1 MHVTCTPYLIQWEIR
16 SAVVVFSVVMTR
28 TGMRNIVFYRILT
41 AKRKSRGLAPELDS
55 LQWGSFSP
63 LWTIRLME
71 LQRNTHHVYRLMYH
85 FVWIPKYRHKV
96 FSEPYREVLKGIIEK
111 IGYDY
116 DIDIVELEIPE
127 DHIHMV
133 VRGEPKKSPSDVMQV
148 IKSISAREFF
158 RRFPQIKRRYFWGGK
173 LWTQS
178 YFVETIGNANEETI
192 RKYVQNQLVE
202 SDKKETKSKQLNLF

>member
-1 MHVTCTPYLIQWEIR
+1 
-16 SAVVVFSVVMTR
+16 
-28 TGMRNIVFYRILT
+28 
-41 AKRKSRGLAPELDS
+41 
-55 LQWGSFSP
+55 
-63 LWTIRLME
+63 ME

-96 FSEPYREVLKGIIEK
+96 FVEPQRKAMKAIIQK

-116 DIDIVELEIPE
+116 DIDIVELEIPD

-133 VRGEPKKSPSDVMQV
+133 VRSEPKQSPSKIMQV

-158 RRFPQIKRRYFWGGK
+158 RMFPKIKKKMFWGGR

-178 YFVETIGNANEETI
+178 FFVESIGNADEKTI
-192 RKYVQNQLVE
+192 RKYVQNQLE
-202 SDKKETKSKQLNLF
+202 ELDSKENPAQQLGLF

>member
-1 MHVTCTPYLIQWEIR
+1 
-16 SAVVVFSVVMTR
+16 
-28 TGMRNIVFYRILT
+28 
-41 AKRKSRGLAPELDS
+41 
-55 LQWGSFSP
+55 
-63 LWTIRLME
+63 ME

-96 FSEPYREVLKGIIEK
+96 FSEPYRKTLKGIIEK

-116 DIDIVELEIPE
+116 DIEVLELEIPV
-127 DHIHMV
+127 DHIHLV
-133 VRGEPKKSPSDVMQV
+133 VRGEPSRAPSEIMRV

-158 RRFPQIKRRYFWGGK
+158 RRYPEIKRKYFWGGK

-192 RKYVQNQLVE
+192 REYVQNQLVE
-202 SDKKETKSKQLNLF
+202 LDKSENRSKQLGLF

>member
-1 MHVTCTPYLIQWEIR
+1 
-16 SAVVVFSVVMTR
+16 
-28 TGMRNIVFYRILT
+28 
-41 AKRKSRGLAPELDS
+41 
-55 LQWGSFSP
+55 
-63 LWTIRLME
+63 ME

-96 FSEPYREVLKGIIEK
+96 FSEPYRKTLKGIIEK

-116 DIDIVELEIPE
+116 DIEVLELEIPV
-127 DHIHMV
+127 DHIHLV
-133 VRGEPKKSPSDVMQV
+133 VRGEPSRAPSEIMRV

-158 RRFPQIKRRYFWGGK
+158 RRYPEIKRKYFWGGK

-192 RKYVQNQLVE
+192 REYVQNQLVE
-202 SDKKETKSKQLNLF
+202 LDKSESRSKQLGLF

>member
-1 MHVTCTPYLIQWEIR
+1 
-16 SAVVVFSVVMTR
+16 
-28 TGMRNIVFYRILT
+28 
-41 AKRKSRGLAPELDS
+41 
-55 LQWGSFSP
+55 
-63 LWTIRLME
+63 ME

-96 FSEPYREVLKGIIEK
+96 FAEPYREVLKGIIHK
-111 IGYDY
+111 AGYDY

-133 VRGEPKKSPSDVMQV
+133 VRGVPKMSPSDVMQV

-158 RRFPQIKRRYFWGGK
+158 RLYPEIKKRYFWGGK

-178 YFVETIGNANEETI
+178 YFVETIGNANEDVI
-192 RKYVQNQLVE
+192 RAYVRDQLIE
-202 SDKKETKSKQLNLF
+202 HEKKEGSLIQLGLF

>member
-1 MHVTCTPYLIQWEIR
+1 
-16 SAVVVFSVVMTR
+16 
-28 TGMRNIVFYRILT
+28 
-41 AKRKSRGLAPELDS
+41 
-55 LQWGSFSP
+55 
-63 LWTIRLME
+63 ME

-85 FVWIPKYRHKV
+85 FVWIPKYRHKIFV
-96 FSEPYREVLKGIIEK
+96 EPQRESLKAIIKK

-116 DIDIVELEIPE
+116 EFDIVELKIPA

-133 VRGEPKKSPSDVMQV
+133 IRSEPKLSPSKIMQV

-158 RRFPQIKRRYFWGGK
+158 KLFPGIKKKYFWGGK

-178 YFVETIGNANEETI
+178 YFVETIGNADEDTI

-202 SDKKETKSKQLNLF
+202 LDSKEEPAKQLGLF

>member
-1 MHVTCTPYLIQWEIR
+1 
-16 SAVVVFSVVMTR
+16 
-28 TGMRNIVFYRILT
+28 
-41 AKRKSRGLAPELDS
+41 
-55 LQWGSFSP
+55 
-63 LWTIRLME
+63 ME

-96 FSEPYREVLKGIIEK
+96 FEEPYRSVLKNIIRK

-116 DIDIVELEIPE
+116 DIDIVELEVPL

-133 VRGEPKKSPSDVMQV
+133 VRSEPKTSPSDVMQI

-158 RRFPQIKRRYFWGGK
+158 RLHPEIKKQYFWGGK

-178 YFVETIGNANEETI
+178 YFVETIGNASEEVI
-192 RKYVQNQLVE
+192 RQYVQDQLKAMGKGEE
-202 SDKKETKSKQLNLF
+202 SSSQLGLF